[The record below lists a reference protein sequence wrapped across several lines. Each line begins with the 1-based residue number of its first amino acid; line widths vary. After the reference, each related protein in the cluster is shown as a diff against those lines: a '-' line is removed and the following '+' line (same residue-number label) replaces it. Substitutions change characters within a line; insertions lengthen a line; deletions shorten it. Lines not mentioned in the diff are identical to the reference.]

1 MRKQTTL
8 WLNSTY
14 VVVSLMH
21 ISPVTGAFRETT
33 ERNKLL
39 VDATGCL
46 VRQGESVWR
55 MLRSWNFDK
64 LMKLGM
70 QTLQVKEIETGR
82 VYLCSCA
89 YQLTYKYM
97 QLYVTMKS

>member
-1 MRKQTTL
+1 MSRYIWQSVSTAEPEESVACKITFMRKQTTL

-55 MLRSWNFDK
+55 MLRS
-64 LMKLGM
+64 
-70 QTLQVKEIETGR
+70 
-82 VYLCSCA
+82 
-89 YQLTYKYM
+89 
-97 QLYVTMKS
+97 